1 MHVMIGQLIDS
12 KYRIVRLLGEGGM
25 GAVYEGE
32 NVRIGHRVAIKVLH
46 AEIATRGDVL
56 ERFEREAQAAGKI
69 GSDHIV
75 EVYDLGEL
83 PDGARYMVMEYL
95 EGENLSSRVQTHG
108 RMSAGAI
115 APILLQL
122 LEGLGAAHAAGI
134 IHRDLKP
141 DNIFLVR
148 EKKTG
153 ADFVKIVDFGV
164 SKFGRSSPDG
174 AMSMTRTGTVIGTPY
189 YMSPEQAKGSKH
201 TDHRS
206 DLYSVGVV
214 LFECATGRVPFQADT
229 FNELMFKIVLEPPP
243 DPETLVQGLDPRFAA
258 IIRKAMAREQDA
270 RYQNAA
276 EFQTAIA
283 EWMASAGVGNGVFVQ
298 APPPRAPMN
307 SGGEFAPGAPTL
319 STATQGVGAPP
330 AVALS
335 KTAGSLPGAVATSPE
350 PGAAK
355 KANTGLIAGLVVA
368 VGLIAAVGIFVATK
382 GKARPAGEGED
393 RGAAAAATTSTVV
406 TAPVVSAAPAVTAA
420 PSAVV
425 SAAPAVVAPVDA
437 SAGSAVAEPPH
448 VHGRHDGAG
457 AKPGPTAAPSATVQV
472 KGRTIRTDL

>member
-1 MHVMIGQLIDS
+1 MHVTVGQLIDS
-12 KYRIVRLLGEGGM
+12 KYRIVRMLGEGGM
-25 GAVYEGE
+25 GAVYEGQ

-46 AEIATRGDVL
+46 AEIATRKDVL

-95 EGENLSSRVQTHG
+95 DGENLSSRVQSTG
-108 RMSAGAI
+108 RMPASAI
-115 APILLQL
+115 APVLMQL

-148 EKKTG
+148 DKKTG
-153 ADFVKIVDFGV
+153 GDFVKIVDFGV
-164 SKFGRSSPDG
+164 SKFNQSSPDSV
-174 AMSMTRTGTVIGTPY
+174 MSMTRTGAVIGTPY

-214 LFECATGRVPFQADT
+214 LFECATGQVPFQADT

-258 IIRKAMAREQDA
+258 IIRKAMAREPDA

-276 EFQTAIA
+276 EFQQAISA
-283 EWMASAGVGNGVFVQ
+283 WMSAAGVGSGVFAQ
-298 APPPRAPMN
+298 APPPRAPMT
-307 SGGEFAPGAPTL
+307 SGGDLGTTP
-319 STATQGVGAPP
+319 ATSGPSP
-330 AVALS
+330 VALG
-335 KTAGSLPGAVATSPE
+335 KTAGSLPGAVATAPPTGTKKSKGPLVAGVGVALAIMAVVGALAFKGRQGKATATAE
-350 PGAAK
+350 PP
-355 KANTGLIAGLVVA
+355 
-368 VGLIAAVGIFVATK
+368 AAVEAVQTAT
-382 GKARPAGEGED
+382 
-393 RGAAAAATTSTVV
+393 AAATA
-406 TAPVVSAAPAVTAA
+406 TAPPAAA
-420 PSAVV
+420 PSA
-425 SAAPAVVAPVDA
+425 A
-437 SAGSAVAEPPH
+437 
-448 VHGRHDGAG
+448 
-457 AKPGPTAAPSATVQV
+457 PTAAPAPTAVAADVHDAGVTAELSSHSHGGTTSTKQAGPKPGAAPAAAPTGTAAQV

>member
-1 MHVMIGQLIDS
+1 M
-12 KYRIVRLLGEGGM
+12 VRLLGEGGM

-69 GSDHIV
+69 GSEHIV

-95 EGENLSSRVQTHG
+95 EGENLSARVHAHG
-108 RMSAGAI
+108 RMPVAAI
-115 APILLQL
+115 APILMQL

-164 SKFGRSSPDG
+164 SKFNKSSPESV
-174 AMSMTRTGTVIGTPY
+174 MSMTRTGAVIGTPY

-214 LFECATGRVPFQADT
+214 LFECATGQVPFQADT

-243 DPETLVQGLDPRFAA
+243 DPEQLVKGLDPRFAA
-258 IIRKAMAREQDA
+258 IIRKAMAREPDA

-276 EFQTAIA
+276 EFQQALA
-283 EWMASAGVGNGVFVQ
+283 AWMHDVGMGNGVFVQ
-298 APPPRAPMN
+298 APPPRSPMV
-307 SGGEFAPGAPTL
+307 SGGDF
-319 STATQGVGAPP
+319 SNAPP
-330 AVALS
+330 QMTAVDAVSLS
-335 KTAGSLPGAVATSPE
+335 RSAGSLPGSVATP
-350 PGAAK
+350 P
-355 KANTGLIAGLVVA
+355 VVA
-368 VGLIAAVGIFVATK
+368 PKKGNAPLFAGIAAVLTLTLVGGGALLVRTQQTK
-382 GKARPAGEGED
+382 E
-393 RGAAAAATTSTVV
+393 AAANPGHATAEAIP
-406 TAPVVSAAPAVTAA
+406 TAPPAPPPPAPAPPPPTVAAVAAPPPIPATPSATASAAPAPQPEANAA
-420 PSAVV
+420 PTHAHSHQ
-425 SAAPAVVAPVDA
+425 AA
-437 SAGSAVAEPPH
+437 
-448 VHGRHDGAG
+448 
-457 AKPGPTAAPSATVQV
+457 AKPAASTPSSESTAQV